1 MGSSSYGDL
10 IANFESISPDR
21 AGFLMQIARI
31 AKVPVIMDAGGAEG
45 PIPEELLKF
54 VTVLSPN
61 ETELARLTGM
71 PTKSLEDVIDAAAKI
86 QEMVSFWPFILHA
99 ESHFCL
105 HSHGTESGQD
115 RGMVCTTKVQME
127 VAFIF
132 LCHANAIVSP
142 SLFVRK
148 RTIFV
153 LLRRISATKVL
164 VTVPPSS
171 DIVDGVIA

>member
-1 MGSSSYGDL
+1 VGSSSYVVL

-105 HSHGTESGQD
+105 HSHGTEKWSGQRD
-115 RGMVCTTKVQME
+115 G
-127 VAFIF
+127 
-132 LCHANAIVSP
+132 LHHP
-142 SLFVRK
+142 STNGSCFHFSL
-148 RTIFV
+148 
-153 LLRRISATKVL
+153 SC
-164 VTVPPSS
+164 
-171 DIVDGVIA
+171 

>member
-10 IANFESISPDR
+10 IANFESISPDQ
-21 AGFLMQIARI
+21 AGFLVQIARI

-105 HSHGTESGQD
+105 HSHGTEKWSGQRD
-115 RGMVCTTKVQME
+115 GLHHPKYKWKLLS
-127 VAFIF
+127 FF
-132 LCHANAIVSP
+132 
-142 SLFVRK
+142 FVM
-148 RTIFV
+148 
-153 LLRRISATKVL
+153 LMQ
-164 VTVPPSS
+164 
-171 DIVDGVIA
+171 